1 MIRNLLCGLL
11 LGISLLFAAEEKER
25 VYFPPDTPYLEKVY
39 KTLNEQDYVLVE
51 DSTAAD
57 WKGSLVMTDFSD
69 SIRYEILLDKQ
80 SEAPVI
86 AGVFYLKPVAG
97 KIVLK
102 QIRDFSLWF
111 AVTNLM
117 ILGLFFIRF

>member
-1 MIRNLLCGLL
+1 MIHKGLCALL
-11 LGISLLFAAEEKER
+11 LGISLLSAAEEKER

-39 KTLNEQDYVLVE
+39 HALNEQNYLLVE

-69 SIRYEILLDKQ
+69 SIRYEILLDKP
-80 SEAPVI
+80 SGASVI

>member
-1 MIRNLLCGLL
+1 MTRKML
-11 LGISLLFAAEEKER
+11 LGMLLAISLLFAADEKER
-25 VYFPPDTPYLEKVY
+25 VYFPPDTPYLEKVC
-39 KTLNEQDYVLVE
+39 KTLNEQDYLLVE

-57 WKGSLVMTDFSD
+57 WKGSLMMTDLSD
-69 SIRYEILLDKQ
+69 SIRYEILLENK
-80 SEAPVI
+80 SGGPVL

-102 QIRDFSLWF
+102 QIRNFSLWF
-111 AVTNLM
+111 AVTNLV